1 MRACLVKS
9 EIYIYIFMY
18 LHLCIYIYIVLIL
31 DIYIMS
37 FLCYD
42 CSKLFYTNEYW
53 LKNVNVLAHMFV
65 VHAYLKLQSKWYRH
79 TYVYKYIYIL
89 VFQSAINMN
98 HSTTWRSEAPSR
110 ISACCARRR
119 LFGSEHF
126 ALHRLHLNS
135 IWFIYAGFLGL
146 EKVRFS
152 NDLKILFWVEASLRC
167 FFCSWRSLP

>member
-1 MRACLVKS
+1 MIVVFFCMRACLVKS
-9 EIYIYIFMY
+9 EIHIYICMY

-79 TYVYKYIYIL
+79 TYVYKYIYIYWCFR
-89 VFQSAINMN
+89 V
-98 HSTTWRSEAPSR
+98 P
-110 ISACCARRR
+110 
-119 LFGSEHF
+119 
-126 ALHRLHLNS
+126 S
-135 IWFIYAGFLGL
+135 IWTTQPLGGAKLHHGSAHVAPDGGCLVVNILHFTDFTLIQSDLYMQVFL
-146 EKVRFS
+146 V
-152 NDLKILFWVEASLRC
+152 
-167 FFCSWRSLP
+167 